1 MKYSTIRNRT
11 IFTLQLSI
19 LSFQEDH
26 PFVLTDLRFYIAEAA
41 HYIMALNFQ
50 QEFELLYIDLTAK
63 PEHKPGIVGLK
74 LIRDAKK
81 TMHPKIYDHLALI
94 NISSVCAATINAH
107 GKDKVHQDKSKYP
120 AQAELMVIEGCM
132 DDYEAFKKHLLPVS
146 RQFLL
151 RPIHTEW
158 NTILTAFD
166 FFLMDGVWEAVS
178 FVGEMQAKHKND
190 GGVSHAQLFD
200 QLCRQDFY
208 AMLCASMENFL
219 NQRYPLSK
227 ETLKLNF

>member
-1 MKYSTIRNRT
+1 M
-11 IFTLQLSI
+11 QLSI
-19 LSFQEDH
+19 LSFQEDR
-26 PFVLTDLRFYIAEAA
+26 PFIFTDLRFYIAEAA

-63 PEHKPGIVGLK
+63 PENKPGIVGLK

-107 GKDKVHQDKSKYP
+107 GKEKVLHDKSKYP

-132 DDYEAFKKHLLPVS
+132 ADYKTFKKHLLPVS
-146 RQFLL
+146 RHFIL

-166 FFLMDGVWEAVS
+166 FFLMDGVWEAVT
-178 FVGEMQAKHKND
+178 FVGAILAKHKND
-190 GGVSHAQLFD
+190 GGVSHLQLFE
-200 QLCRQDFY
+200 QLSRQDFF
-208 AMLCASMENFL
+208 AVLCSSMENFL
-219 NQRYPLSK
+219 HRRYPLSK
-227 ETLKLNF
+227 ESLKLNV